1 MFSNMTDVTEA
12 WDRDPVKEMTQK
24 INNGNF
30 DANKQK
36 NRSIYKFKNSKNND
50 SVSLS
55 ENSYSLSSRNSL
67 SSKNQSP
74 KNISTYSIDS
84 DLSTISPPKLSK
96 YSKLKFGD
104 ILNLS
109 EIINSDPGYK
119 DKTKCENTIK
129 HIKKCNKC
137 YDQLK
142 KLVDMKVGKK
152 IDEIILDNKL
162 KQIQAF
168 TPNLTQPPS
177 TTILTSTYDTNT
189 THKPIIRNIS
199 DSWKETLVIVI
210 GIIIAL
216 LIIFLIIKAIC
227 K

>member
-1 MFSNMTDVTEA
+1 MTDVTEA

-50 SVSLS
+50 PISLS

-67 SSKNQSP
+67 SSKNYQSP

-84 DLSTISPPKLSK
+84 DLSTVSPPKLSK

-119 DKTKCENTIK
+119 DNNKCENTIK

-142 KLVDMKVGKK
+142 KLVDTKVNKK

-168 TPNLTQPPS
+168 TPNLTQTPS
-177 TTILTSTYDTNT
+177 TTILTSAYDAYT
-189 THKPIIRNIS
+189 THKPVATNIT